1 MSARL
6 RKLYPLRLRPAK
18 FHSVALCVLLA
29 LAVAQLA
36 LSASPAF
43 ADDDT
48 SSNTS
53 GESGAGSS
61 NVAPPHP
68 TPTVLPQFSI
78 GSSGRRWFS
87 NSASKLTAP
96 LRSLLRRT
104 ERASTHAATDIVHS
118 GESTLDWL
126 TNRVRSLPDDQD
138 KALEAV
144 RTGEIVPLASVLK
157 TVQKSVPGD
166 VLNVALTKDTVGAWN
181 YTITVLTPQ
190 GYYRDVNVDAGKN
203 NVTSIR
209 PH

>member
-1 MSARL
+1 
-6 RKLYPLRLRPAK
+6 
-18 FHSVALCVLLA
+18 VLLA

-36 LSASPAF
+36 LGASPVW
-43 ADDDT
+43 ADDASGGDT
-48 SSNTS
+48 NSSNT
-53 GESGAGSS
+53 GAGGAGSS
-61 NVAPPHP
+61 NGGPPR
-68 TPTVLPQFSI
+68 TTTVLPQFSI
-78 GSSGRRWFS
+78 GSSGRRWLS

-96 LRSLLRRT
+96 LRDLLRRT
-104 ERASTHAATDIVHS
+104 QRASSHAATDIVHS

-126 TNRVRSLPDDQD
+126 TNHVRALPDDQD

-166 VLNVALTKDTVGAWN
+166 VLNVALTHDTVGSWN

-190 GYYRDVNVDAGKN
+190 GYYRDVDVDAGKN